1 MMSCFP
7 SLLGAFF
14 SELPTLEEVEKTSQK
29 LLFWR
34 PKKALISNS
43 IESLLNFSPPDRRA
57 EWLELGLKAV
67 LGWYLGRKR
76 RAYTQFKVELLGT
89 WSFPLSSL
97 WLPNNRP
104 GEPRTRFEFVI
115 TFRESRS
122 FKSSFCLLSR
132 SLCCLTVCLLR
143 GLYRFSNFPIGP
155 NLVPV
160 PFCRFRESFFPKLW
174 GSNLKWK

>member
-67 LGWYLGRKR
+67 VGWYLGRKHSGV
-76 RAYTQFKVELLGT
+76 YPIQSGTFGNLLV
-89 WSFPLSSL
+89 SSL
-97 WLPNNRP
+97 
-104 GEPRTRFEFVI
+104 F
-115 TFRESRS
+115 
-122 FKSSFCLLSR
+122 
-132 SLCCLTVCLLR
+132 TVT
-143 GLYRFSNFPIGP
+143 P
-155 NLVPV
+155 
-160 PFCRFRESFFPKLW
+160 E
-174 GSNLKWK
+174 